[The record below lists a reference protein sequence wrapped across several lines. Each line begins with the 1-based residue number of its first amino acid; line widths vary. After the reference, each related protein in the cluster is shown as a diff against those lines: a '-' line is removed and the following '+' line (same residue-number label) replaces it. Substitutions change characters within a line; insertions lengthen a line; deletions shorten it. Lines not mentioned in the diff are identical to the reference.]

1 MWADLKR
8 PGQWGNG
15 GLANPQ
21 AGAAHQHSAI
31 TKTSPYI
38 CPVFSGLRPYRNA
51 TFAFVDC
58 LELKL
63 TRHVYCVDRN
73 VISKIKDKSLSSEE
87 EALLRSIDQEGNRV
101 SPILAC
107 FEGQIGVL
115 QTVEQLKESIE
126 KDTAALA
133 SFFKLALTDDMA
145 KVAHPEHMLA
155 IVNRQ
160 KERWDANAEFV
171 GYAQRRLYQPIAKD
185 QLKAVQ
191 QELAQEAR
199 RLGVLIG
206 SIFVLCALACLY
218 QQKDAHEIL
227 KPSKKEARAENRIH
241 NAMQDLA
248 SIGLYF
254 TVSMFFSA
262 GRQKIET
269 TYITFDGWVNRF
281 MKLTNA
287 RAGALLVT
295 NEMVSQIKFDLSREV
310 FPKASE
316 ADFKSICELLA
327 ATDDQPG
334 YSRPGYA
341 PPWYP
346 SPHKIR
352 IKINLR
358 LYRESPLIES

>member
-1 MWADLKR
+1 
-8 PGQWGNG
+8 
-15 GLANPQ
+15 
-21 AGAAHQHSAI
+21 
-31 TKTSPYI
+31 
-38 CPVFSGLRPYRNA
+38 
-51 TFAFVDC
+51 
-58 LELKL
+58 LESKL
-63 TRHVYCVDRN
+63 IRHVYCVDRN
-73 VISKIKDKSLSSEE
+73 VISKIKDKTLSSEE

-115 QTVEQLKESIE
+115 QTVEQLKESID

-133 SFFKLALTDDMA
+133 GYFKLALTDDM
-145 KVAHPEHMLA
+145 KKLTHPEHMLA

-171 GYAQRRLYQPIAKD
+171 GYAQRRLYQPIGKS
-185 QLKAVQ
+185 QLKVVQ
-191 QELAQEAR
+191 GELAQEAT
-199 RLGVLIG
+199 RLGVPIG
-206 SIFVLCALACLY
+206 SIYFLCALACLY

-227 KPSKKEARAENRIH
+227 KPSLKEERAENRIH

-262 GRQKIET
+262 GRQKIES

-295 NEMVSQIKFDLSREV
+295 DEMVSETKFDLSREL
-310 FPKASE
+310 FPRASE
-316 ADFKSICELLA
+316 ADFKGICDLLGA
-327 ATDDQPG
+327 SVDQSGYDPSWFPYALVFRATINIPML
-334 YSRPGYA
+334 P
-341 PPWYP
+341 
-346 SPHKIR
+346 KITTD
-352 IKINLR
+352 
-358 LYRESPLIES
+358 

>member
-1 MWADLKR
+1 MLADLR
-8 PGQWGNG
+8 RAGQRENEA
-15 GLANPQ
+15 LANPQ
-21 AGAAHQHSAI
+21 AGAAHQNSAI
-31 TKTSPYI
+31 TETSSYI
-38 CPVFSGLRPYRNA
+38 CPVFSGFRAYGDA
-51 TFAFVDC
+51 AFAFGDC

-63 TRHVYCVDRN
+63 IRHIYCVDRN

-87 EALLRSIDQEGNRV
+87 EALLHSIDHEGNRV

-133 SFFKLALTDDMA
+133 GFFKLALTDDMA
-145 KVAHPEHMLA
+145 KVAHPEHILA

-171 GYAQRRLYQPIAKD
+171 GYAQRMLYQPIAKD

-191 QELAQEAR
+191 QKLAQEAI
-199 RLGVLIG
+199 RLDVPIR

-218 QQKDAHEIL
+218 QQRDAHEIL

-254 TVSMFFSA
+254 TVSMILSA
-262 GRQKIET
+262 DQQKIET

-287 RAGALLVT
+287 RAGALMMT
-295 NEMVSQIKFDLSREV
+295 TEIVSQTNFDLSREL
-310 FPKASE
+310 FPRASE
-316 ADFKSICELLA
+316 ADFKSIRELLGV
-327 ATDDQPG
+327 TDDQRG
-334 YSRPGYA
+334 YSWPGYA
-341 PPWYP
+341 PSLYP
-346 SPHKIR
+346 RPHKIH
-352 IKINLR
+352 IKINLPR
-358 LYRESPLIES
+358 IPRITAN